1 MKSLRLL
8 PLLCLLSPVPALA
21 DHTDCD
27 NTLPHVLNLG
37 LPRLPRAGFELQDLK
52 RGVERF
58 MADFYQEHGRCPGQR
73 QLQVNITVASDY
85 EILDWLS
92 QKTIHAAVIP
102 DMTLYLLKERDK
114 LDLRKVEVRGHAVGS
129 LLLPALEVA
138 PTSAEVVNGSTWS
151 ERPSAQRDLEAF
163 HRQIWRRASG
173 EKGKG
178 EPVYRIVLASHLSTT
193 GFLDPLLATARWVK
207 PRLEKIAD
215 ETEREDRRESF
226 WQAYFDQARFT
237 LDCESHELPPRTGT
251 RSCWEL
257 PKSPQPARLVEIL
270 YPCEAALRSR
280 AGGAG
285 GPGRIAELAAA
296 AAAGYREHLVIAGT
310 QADEIFPYAGP
321 DGDTPFADAVPT
333 YGAELDAIFAER
345 RNERPEPE
353 TRPLAPF
360 RALLEPEPLF
370 GVRTFGFTADEAVRL
385 LRQDQATSGRGELAL
400 VLPGGGV
407 KAAYQSRI
415 VDELYRQ
422 GYLRNFQV
430 EGAGDPLKVRYVI
443 GTSGGALLGFF
454 VSQLGSGGPWNLTD
468 ILWKRDVK
476 GDRYLR
482 SSDVFGWTDLLRY
495 LSVVASFLVLCAL
508 LALVSI
514 PERSPLN
521 PVNREGT
528 TAWRGRLTLAVFP
541 LLLAAP
547 LLVRMTNARSA
558 TAQEQIPEFEGLVY
572 AVLAMIAMFADQCL
586 VLKPEPRENGRPWA
600 PPWLPVLFGGA
611 LVAAPLLSDPTGWS
625 SRGLSFGP
633 AYAVL
638 APLVLLAGLILPLRV
653 RTSRASLVRV
663 ALETLV
669 PTGLALLLG
678 LGLAGEWLTSVK
690 VPFYITG
697 FALVLLLVTANSLLR
712 SPRLGVRAWWAGY
725 AGSLF
730 LASFLVMNL
739 CWPGEPAHEGTESAL
754 AAHTL
759 EISVGTFLVCVGLL
773 VLLLG
778 GIAWAY
784 AAQRRY
790 HVDRTRDFLRGFVVV
805 LTHLVVVSV
814 TLWVVTEVL
823 PDRLSPLEL
832 TGEFWTW
839 LVATS
844 GVVAL
849 ALLLAALY
857 GRQDRSGVKLLRRSF
872 AFLCSH
878 HPNGEFVT
886 RRFVRLAALSV
897 FSLVWWNA
905 IVAPALY
912 GNRQA
917 RAYLEGAV
925 ERFYAEAK
933 KPGGEYRPTARFIAP
948 ANLLE
953 RDGTR
958 YFLFVPEGDE
968 CPQVPRRL
976 TNGAIWYP
984 FAVQAAAGDC
994 PRVKD
999 RDFPVRVIFASG
1011 SPFPIFPAHR
1021 LKLEDKDV
1029 ALVDGGYSNNIPVD
1043 AARTVSAEQV
1053 LIVESTNPLGSTAE
1067 PSPLARAVLGMR
1079 GQLVENLGRLPS
1091 FLFERSQQVDR
1102 LSRRDLFVVSISPSR
1117 DEKDWPPLFDFRRQT
1132 VQRMARVASADL
1144 GRRVGMV
1151 QSWGRPSFVLSVEVK
1166 GRLRTEEHT
1175 HEHADGEEHPHV

>member
-1 MKSLRLL
+1 M
-8 PLLCLLSPVPALA
+8 
-21 DHTDCD
+21 
-27 NTLPHVLNLG
+27 
-37 LPRLPRAGFELQDLK
+37 
-52 RGVERF
+52 
-58 MADFYQEHGRCPGQR
+58 
-73 QLQVNITVASDY
+73 
-85 EILDWLS
+85 
-92 QKTIHAAVIP
+92 
-102 DMTLYLLKERDK
+102 
-114 LDLRKVEVRGHAVGS
+114 
-129 LLLPALEVA
+129 
-138 PTSAEVVNGSTWS
+138 
-151 ERPSAQRDLEAF
+151 
-163 HRQIWRRASG
+163 
-173 EKGKG
+173 
-178 EPVYRIVLASHLSTT
+178 LASHLSTT
-193 GFLDPLLATARWVK
+193 GFLDPLLATARWLQ
-207 PRLEKIAD
+207 PRLARIAD
-215 ETEREDRRESF
+215 EAEREERREGF
-226 WQAYFDQARFT
+226 WRAFFDQARFT
-237 LDCESHELPPRTGT
+237 LDCESHSLPPEPGTG
-251 RSCWEL
+251 SCWEL
-257 PKSPQPARLVEIL
+257 PKSSQPPWLVEIL

-280 AGGAG
+280 PERWYAAA
-285 GPGRIAELAAA
+285 GPG
-296 AAAGYREHLVIAGT
+296 GYREHLVIAGT
-310 QADEIFPYAGP
+310 QAREIFPHPGP
-321 DGDTPFADAVPT
+321 DGDDPFTDAVPT
-333 YGAELDAIFAER
+333 YGAELDAILTARSVELSPAESPPR
-345 RNERPEPE
+345 
-353 TRPLAPF
+353 APF
-360 RALLEPEPLF
+360 QAILEREPLF
-370 GVRTFGFTADEAVRL
+370 GVRTFGFTADEVLRL

-422 GYLRNFQV
+422 GSLRNFQV
-430 EGAGDPLKVRYVI
+430 KGPGDPLKVRYVI

-454 VSQLGSGGPWNLTD
+454 VSQLGSAGPWNLTD

-476 GDRYLR
+476 RGLYLR

-514 PERSPLN
+514 PERAPLN
-521 PVNREGT
+521 PAGREGT
-528 TAWRGRLTLAVFP
+528 TAWRGRLTLAVLP

-547 LLVRMTNARSA
+547 LLVRLTNARSP
-558 TAQEQIPEFEGLVY
+558 TAQEQIPEFEGLIY
-572 AVLAMIAMFADQCL
+572 AVLAMIVMFADQCL

-600 PPWLPVLFGGA
+600 PAWLPVLVGGA
-611 LVAAPLLSDPTGWS
+611 LVAAPLLSDPAGWA

-653 RTSRASLVRV
+653 RSAKASLVRV

-678 LGLAGEWLTSVK
+678 LGLAGEWLSAVK

-697 FALVLLLVTANSLLR
+697 FALVLLLVAANYLLR
-712 SPRLGVRAWWAGY
+712 RSRLEGWAWWTGY

-730 LASFLVMNL
+730 LASSLVMNL
-739 CWPGEPAHEGTESAL
+739 CWPAGSGEDAL

-790 HVDRTRDFLRGFVVV
+790 HVERTQDFLVGFVVV

-839 LVATS
+839 LVGTS
-844 GVVAL
+844 SVVAL

-857 GRQDRSGVKLLRRSF
+857 GRRDLSGVRLLRRSF
-872 AFLCSH
+872 LFLCSH
-878 HPNGEFVT
+878 HPNGDFVT
-886 RRFVRLAALSV
+886 RRFLRLAALSV

-917 RAYLEGAV
+917 RAYLKGAV

-933 KPGGEYRPTARFIAP
+933 MPRGEYRPTARFIAP

-958 YFLFVPEGDE
+958 YFLFVPGGDE

-984 FAVQAAAGDC
+984 YAVQAADGDC
-994 PRVKD
+994 LPVRD

-1043 AARTVSAEQV
+1043 AARTVAAEQV
-1053 LIVESTNPLGSTAE
+1053 LIVESTNPLRSAAE
-1067 PSPLARAVLGMR
+1067 PSRLARAVLGMR

-1102 LSRRDLFVVSISPSR
+1102 LSRRDLFVVSLSPSR

-1132 VQRMARVASADL
+1132 VQRMERVASEDL

-1151 QSWGRPSFVLSVEVK
+1151 QSWGRPAFVLSVEVK
-1166 GRLRTEEHT
+1166 GRLRTDEPPHD
-1175 HEHADGEEHPHV
+1175 HADGEPHSHTQEVEG

>member
-1 MKSLRLL
+1 MKSLLVS
-8 PLLCLLSPVPALA
+8 LLCLLAVPLPALA
-21 DHTDCD
+21 DHTGCD
-27 NTLPHVLNLG
+27 NPLPQVLNLG

-52 RGVERF
+52 EGVERF

-92 QKTIHAAVIP
+92 QGTIHAAVIP
-102 DMTLYLLKERDK
+102 DMTLYLLQKRDQ
-114 LDLRKVEVRGHAVGS
+114 LDLRKVEVHGHKVGD
-129 LLLPALEVA
+129 LLLPAMSGVPLS
-138 PTSAEVVNGSTWS
+138 TEVVDGKRSL
-151 ERPSAQRDLEAF
+151 RPSAQRDLAAF
-163 HRQIWRRASG
+163 HEQIWREASG
-173 EKGKG
+173 EKSP
-178 EPVYRIVLASHLSTT
+178 EPVYRLVLASHLSTT
-193 GFLDPLLATARWVK
+193 GFLDPLLATHRWLK
-207 PRLEKIAD
+207 PRLERIAD
-215 ETEREDRRESF
+215 EKEREDRRESF
-226 WQAYFDQARFT
+226 WQAFFGHSRFT
-237 LDCESHELPPRTGT
+237 LDCDSMSLQPGPGA

-257 PKSPQPARLVEIL
+257 PRSEQPESLVEIL
-270 YPCEAALRSR
+270 YPCEAALRS
-280 AGGAG
+280 
-285 GPGRIAELAAA
+285 GPGLKTRSGPAI
-296 AAAGYREHLVIAGT
+296 GYREHLVISGT
-310 QADEIFPYAGP
+310 QADEIFPYSGP
-321 DGDTPFADAVPT
+321 DGDKPFTTPVPT
-333 YGAELDAIFAER
+333 YAAELDAVFAER
-345 RNERPEPE
+345 KNELGSPERRLLRP
-353 TRPLAPF
+353 F
-360 RALLEPEPLF
+360 QALLEPEPLF
-370 GVRTFGFTADEAVRL
+370 GIRTFGFTVDEVVRL
-385 LRQDQATSGRGELAL
+385 LRQDQATSGRSGLAL

-415 VDELYRQ
+415 VDELYRRR
-422 GYLRNFQV
+422 YLENFDV
-430 EGAGDPLKVRYVI
+430 SESGEPLEVQYVI

-454 VSQLGSGGPWNLTD
+454 VSQLGEKGPWNLTD

-476 GDRYLR
+476 KGLYLR

-495 LSVVASFLVLCAL
+495 LSVVVSFLVLCAL

-514 PERSPLN
+514 PEQAPLK
-521 PVNREGT
+521 PANREGT

-547 LLVRMTNARSA
+547 LLVRLSNDRSA
-558 TAQEQIPEFEGLVY
+558 MAQEQIPEFEGLIY
-572 AVLAMIAMFADQCL
+572 AVLGMIAMFADQCL
-586 VLKPEPRENGRPWA
+586 VLQPTPRENGRPWA
-600 PPWLPVLFGGA
+600 PPWLPVLAGGA
-611 LVAAPLLSDPTGWS
+611 LVAVPLLSDPAGWS

-653 RTSRASLVRV
+653 RSSHASLLRV

-678 LGLAGEWLTSVK
+678 LGLSGDWLSAVK

-697 FALVLLLVTANSLLR
+697 FGLILVLVFANSLLR
-712 SPRLGVRAWWAGY
+712 RPRLQGRAWWAAY

-739 CWPGEPAHEGTESAL
+739 CWPGETEDTL

-784 AAQRRY
+784 ASQRRY
-790 HVDRTRDFLRGFVVV
+790 HLERTQDFLSGFVVV
-805 LTHLVVVSV
+805 LTHMVAVAV

-839 LVATS
+839 LLMTS
-844 GVVAL
+844 SIAAL
-849 ALLLAALY
+849 TLLLAALY
-857 GRQDRSGVKLLRRSF
+857 GRRELSVVKLLRRSF
-872 AFLCSH
+872 LFLCSH

-886 RRFVRLAALSV
+886 RRFLRLAALSV
-897 FSLVWWNA
+897 FSLVWWNM

-917 RAYLEGAV
+917 RAYLTGAV
-925 ERFYAEAK
+925 ERFYDEA
-933 KPGGEYRPTARFIAP
+933 GIQGRRYRPTSHFIAP

-958 YFLFVPEGDE
+958 YFLFVPEGTE
-968 CPQVPRRL
+968 CPPVPRRPS
-976 TNGAIWYP
+976 NGAIWYP
-984 FAVQAAAGDC
+984 YSVGAPAPGCEAVEE
-994 PRVKD
+994 PR
-999 RDFPVRVIFASG
+999 FPEGVIFASG

-1043 AARTVSAEQV
+1043 AARTVAAEQV
-1053 LIVESTNPLGSTAE
+1053 LIVESTNPLGTKGQ
-1067 PSPLARAVLGMR
+1067 PSRLAQAVLGVR
-1079 GQLVENLGRLPS
+1079 GKLVENLGRLPG
-1091 FLFERSQQVDR
+1091 FLFERSQQMDR

-1117 DEKDWPPLFDFRRQT
+1117 EEKNWPPLFDFRRQT
-1132 VQRMARVASADL
+1132 VQRMEKVATADL

-1166 GRLRTEEHT
+1166 GKPRMEEHT
-1175 HEHADGEEHPHV
+1175 HEHADGEPHSHT